1 MLPIVPLP
9 QKQKRKNSKTN
20 IASLNQPFIL
30 SQSEIDKS
38 KNSIFKI
45 NIALKNTSN
54 NSTNKTNNKKV
65 SKKNEKTETKNNNNN
80 NNLSFIENAIINYEK
95 GFYNQSLQ
103 QALKS
108 IEIEDSEEKANYIA
122 FLCYLEMYDI
132 DSAEKFLCNNNKNKK
147 LKKLLE
153 NKKLQI
159 LLNSN
164 KYKSYP
170 KYINFLQNLYKN
182 NSYFP
187 KLEIHFYTDDYRG
200 VLAKNKILKDEI
212 IMAIP
217 KQCLITLEVALNT
230 NYGKKISEFMYQ
242 ELNSPKHCLLS
253 SFLLFEENNPKYK
266 YYFDLL
272 PNDYSNFP
280 IFYTKKEFDYLK
292 NSPFLNLI
300 MNKKLD
306 MEMDYNKLCEKIEN
320 FKNFSFEKFC
330 KARLIISSRIFGISI
345 NNNKTDAL
353 VPFADLLNHRRPRQT
368 QWFFDDEK
376 DAFIVQAVEDINI
389 GQEIFDS
396 YGKKTNY
403 RFLLNYGFTLENK
416 DMGEYPLTINFNNEY
431 PLYNM
436 KKNFF
441 KNKYDFIRTF
451 NLNNN
456 FQESQI
462 LELISYLRFLLYEEN
477 INDLFKKILSNRKA
491 LNEEIAINYYFF
503 YPINKD
509 MEIKV
514 LSHLKYLCEKE
525 LGKYPT
531 TILQDQKIYKE
542 NKNKKDFN
550 FNYRNCLLLLISEKS
565 VLIYYIQ
572 FCDYCL
578 QLLKSKKI
586 TEVIDKIAKDY
597 KENDFKYNFYI
608 KEVILKLVYEKEK
621 EEIENDKKNYE
632 KKQKSKEDIDMDEED
647 DI

>member
-1 MLPIVPLP
+1 MPIVPSETR
-9 QKQKRKNSKTN
+9 QKRKNSKTN
-20 IASLNQPFIL
+20 NIPLNQPFIK
-30 SQSEIDKS
+30 SESEMDKS

-45 NIALKNTSN
+45 NFTS
-54 NSTNKTNNKKV
+54 KGTNNNTNIINKKILKKV
-65 SKKNEKTETKNNNNN
+65 EKMEKKENNNISYLDSSILN
-80 NNLSFIENAIINYEK
+80 FEK
-95 GFYNQSLQ
+95 GLYNQSLKD
-103 QALKS
+103 ALKS
-108 IEIEDSEEKANYIA
+108 IETEDSVEKANYIA

-132 DSAEKFLCNNNKNKK
+132 DSAEKFLFNQNKSKK
-147 LKKLLE
+147 LKNLIE

-170 KYINFLQNLYKN
+170 KYINFIQYLYKN
-182 NSYFP
+182 NAFFP

-200 VLAKNKILKDEI
+200 VLSKNKILKDEI
-212 IMAIP
+212 IMEIP
-217 KQCLITLEVALNT
+217 KKCLITLEVALNT
-230 NYGKKISEFMYQ
+230 SYGKKISQFMYN

-253 SFLLFEENNPKYK
+253 SFILFEENNLLYK

-280 IFYTKKEFDYLK
+280 IFYTSKEFDYLE

-300 MNKKLD
+300 MNKKFD
-306 MEMDYNKLCEKIEN
+306 MQMDYNKLCEKIEN
-320 FKNFSFEKFC
+320 FNQFSFEKFC
-330 KARLIISSRIFGISI
+330 KARMIISSRIFGISI

-376 DAFIVQAVEDINI
+376 NSFVVQAVEEIGE

-403 RFLLNYGFTLENK
+403 RFLLNYGFALENN
-416 DMGEYPLTINFNNEY
+416 DMGEYPLTIVFNNEY
-431 PLYNM
+431 PLFNM
-436 KKNFF
+436 KKKFF
-441 KNKYDFIRTF
+441 KNKYDFIKSF

-462 LELISYLRFLLYEEN
+462 LELISYLRFLLYDEN
-477 INDLFKKILSNRKA
+477 INDLFKKILTAKMTVND
-491 LNEEIAINYYFF
+491 EISINYYFF
-503 YPINKD
+503 YPINKA

-514 LSHLKYLCEKE
+514 LNHLKFLCEKALE
-525 LGKYPT
+525 KYPT
-531 TILQDQKIYKE
+531 TIEQDKKVYKE

-550 FNYRNCLLLLISEKS
+550 FNYRNCLLLLISEKN
-565 VLIYYIQ
+565 VLLYYIQ

-578 QLLKSKKI
+578 KLLNSKKL
-586 TEVIDKIAKDY
+586 TEVLGNIAKDY

-608 KEVILKLVYEKEK
+608 KEVILKLIN
-621 EEIENDKKNYE
+621 EEDEDDKKEYE
-632 KKQKSKEDIDMDEED
+632 KKQKVKEDMDEED
-647 DI
+647 L